1 MSNQRCSWVLA
12 GSSSVTKMRQI
23 KSVQASDAM
32 YLFKRKRERERKKK
46 KKKKRKKKKKKT
58 FLIVKLSSTL
68 FKKKKKKKSQKKKR
82 CWMSANHCLLFLFS
96 IMCFLT
102 IHC

>member
-32 YLFKRKRERERKKK
+32 YLFKRKREREKKKK
-46 KKKKRKKKKKKT
+46 KKKKRKKKKKT